1 MKQFRIVKETRKK
14 YDGTIT
20 KYFVEE
26 TANIPFIKWWRRWTT
41 DKPYP
46 FSGSIDI
53 EFTSGESAMQAIQ
66 DWVKHLKK
74 QYDYKHSLKK
84 EVVQVITVDKDFN
97 IEREN

>member
-14 YDGTIT
+14 NDAIIT

-26 TANIPFIKWWRRWTT
+26 TANIPFIKWWIRWTREQ
-41 DKPYP
+41 P
-46 FSGSIDI
+46 FGCSIDI
-53 EFTSGESAMQAIQ
+53 EFTSEESAMQAIQ